1 MDWFFFYYYFY
12 FSFSLFL
19 SVSVSAFVFVRKE
32 TRDNNNNILGFLIDI
47 RQIAEKWIYWCG
59 GGRPSP
65 PLLREPKFLH
75 PESVKWEKKQQQ
87 QPNRRPFS
95 SYFLFRSR
103 SAHPER
109 RMTKEKNKRARRR
122 DSFFFFPD
130 LLFVCQLTSHGYS
143 SSTALSQPGRVE
155 LSNGGPKPKDE
166 DVKFL
171 RALRMRP
178 TPFIEKLPPANPTR
192 ERPSTRG
199 SLAVLSGI
207 IPPLISRALYNT
219 ARLHKFIESGS
230 SKTTKKQNPPK

>member
-1 MDWFFFYYYFY
+1 MDLLMWRRAAKSS
-12 FSFSLFL
+12 SFKRTQIPSSRVCQMREKTTTNQIDAHSLAIFCF
-19 SVSVSAFVFVRKE
+19 A
-32 TRDNNNNILGFLIDI
+32 
-47 RQIAEKWIYWCG
+47 
-59 GGRPSP
+59 
-65 PLLREPKFLH
+65 
-75 PESVKWEKKQQQ
+75 PEAYV
-87 QPNRRPFS
+87 
-95 SYFLFRSR
+95 
-103 SAHPER
+103 HPER

-219 ARLHKFIESGS
+219 ERGYINS
-230 SKTTKKQNPPK
+230 